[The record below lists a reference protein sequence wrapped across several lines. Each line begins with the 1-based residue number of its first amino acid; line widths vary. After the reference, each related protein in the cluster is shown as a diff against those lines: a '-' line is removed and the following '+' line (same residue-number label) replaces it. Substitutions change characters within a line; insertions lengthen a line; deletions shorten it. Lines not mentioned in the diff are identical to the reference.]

1 LKVTIR
7 DFLSHKSGLG
17 LWAGDLTWWESNYN
31 REEVIRRIR
40 YQVPAADLHQKY
52 MYSNLGY
59 LVVGELVAKVSGMSY
74 DEFIKKNFFKP
85 LEMNRSLTTVRDLS
99 KMGNYAIPHSEID
112 GKLVV
117 IGQMNVDNCAPAAAV
132 VTSVN
137 DLSHWVEMQLANGV
151 YNGKKIADEAIIE
164 ETRKPQSVIGVRKW
178 AKENLNPYTN
188 FSNYALGWRVYD
200 FRGKYV
206 VEHTGGLDGMLS
218 YVGFIPE
225 ANVGVVLVTNS
236 DNHDLQNCLPK
247 YLFDRLTGVKEDYD
261 WSGNYLKINK
271 ANKKRRAE
279 EKRKVIESFKK
290 DAKPTLPL
298 KDYAGKYISDVYGTA
313 TILMNDDGNLEV
325 TLSAHPGITGEISH
339 LEFNTFSAKWDH
351 RNWKESPMYFRFD
364 GRGNIIDFEMSV
376 RPDWIDT
383 YKYTWVKSK

>member
-1 LKVTIR
+1 VIYVYKV
-7 DFLSHKSGLG
+7 GL
-17 LWAGDLTWWESNYN
+17 
-31 REEVIRRIR
+31 
-40 YQVPAADLHQKY
+40 
-52 MYSNLGY
+52 
-59 LVVGELVAKVSGMSY
+59 
-74 DEFIKKNFFKP
+74 
-85 LEMNRSLTTVRDLS
+85 
-99 KMGNYAIPHSEID
+99 
-112 GKLVV
+112 
-117 IGQMNVDNCAPAAAV
+117 VD
-132 VTSVN
+132 
-137 DLSHWVEMQLANGV
+137 V

-279 EKRKVIESFKK
+279 EKKKVIESFKK